1 MHISSIDELFQFVCT
16 HIAKLIAGATSKVRQ
31 VLRVVSVL
39 KANVFAFPF
48 AFPFTFGVFIQLLH
62 KCVGHL
68 DLTVQRAIRP

>member
-1 MHISSIDELFQFVCT
+1 MHISSIVELFQFVCT

-48 AFPFTFGVFIQLLH
+48 AFGVFIQLLH